1 MDSWLF
7 TESHSVCIVGWR
19 LEGEIAARN
28 VDGILLKL
36 INNKVIVKPESKAPT
51 QDQL

>member
-1 MDSWLF
+1 MSILQPHHRIIGINGQS
-7 TESHSVCIVGWR
+7 TVYREPLCIVGWR

-36 INNKVIVKPESKAPT
+36 INNKVI
-51 QDQL
+51 